1 MYGKHL
7 KQQQVL
13 TEQELNKYNIFKRIN
28 KGFSLETFNQ
38 STETDIPQLSLS
50 LIHHNNL
57 F

>member
-1 MYGKHL
+1 MYVKHL

-13 TEQELNKYNIFKRIN
+13 TEQELNKYNTFKRIN
-28 KGFSLETFNQ
+28 KDFSLETFNQ